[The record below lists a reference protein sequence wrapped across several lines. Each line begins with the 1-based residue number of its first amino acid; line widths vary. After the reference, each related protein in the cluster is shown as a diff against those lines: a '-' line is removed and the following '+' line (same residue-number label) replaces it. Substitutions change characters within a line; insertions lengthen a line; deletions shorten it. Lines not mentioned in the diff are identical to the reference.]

1 MAKERSDAVLDVKNI
16 SVAFDGFKAIDGL
29 SLSVAEKELRVIIG
43 PNGAGK
49 TTLLD
54 IICGKT
60 KPDDGMVFYRGIDL
74 TKLEEFRIT
83 RLGLARKF
91 QTPSIYENLSVF
103 ENFVLSIPKGRGVA
117 GSLFFRTDAGVRELV
132 VQAAE
137 RVFLGAALNK
147 KAAVLS
153 HGQKQWLEIG
163 MMLVQQPTLVL
174 LDEPVAGMSSK
185 ERDATATLLASV
197 AEEAAVVV
205 IEHDMDFVR
214 KIARRIT
221 VMHQGKV
228 LCEGSVEE
236 VQRDPRVIEVYL
248 GE

>member
-1 MAKERSDAVLDVKNI
+1 MANDTNDAVLEVENI
-16 SVAFDGFKAIDGL
+16 SVAFDGFKAIDKL
-29 SLSVAEKELRVIIG
+29 SLRVAERELRVIIG

-74 TKLEEFRIT
+74 TRLEEFRIT

-103 ENFVLSIPKGRGVA
+103 ENFVLSIPRGRGVV
-117 GSLFFRTDAGVRELV
+117 GSLFFRTDAAVQDLV
-132 VQAAE
+132 IQAAE
-137 RVFLGAALNK
+137 RVFLGTALHK

-163 MMLVQQPTLVL
+163 MMLVQKPTLVL

-185 ERDATATLLASV
+185 ERDATATLLSSV

-228 LCEGSVEE
+228 LCEGTVEE

-248 GE
+248 GD

>member
-1 MAKERSDAVLDVKNI
+1 MTNEANNALLEVKNI
-16 SVAFDGFKAIDGL
+16 SVAFDGFKAIDSL

-60 KPDDGMVFYRGIDL
+60 KPDDGMVSYRGIDL
-74 TKLEEFRIT
+74 TRMEEFRIT

-103 ENFVLSIPKGRGVA
+103 ENFVLSIPKGRGIV
-117 GSLFFRTDAGVRELV
+117 GSLFFPADTVVKELV
-132 VQAAE
+132 TKAAE
-137 RVFLGAALNK
+137 RVFLGAALHK

-163 MMLVQQPTLVL
+163 MMLVQEPTLVL
-174 LDEPVAGMSSK
+174 LDEPVAGMSAK
-185 ERDATATLLASV
+185 ERDATAALLSSV

-228 LCEGSVEE
+228 LCEGTVEE

-248 GE
+248 GD